1 MTHKYIVSVPG
12 RSTPICIEADS
23 YRGIGETGARF
34 FVAGDTVANV
44 PVVDLIA
51 CSTCLP
57 DFPDLSQF
65 KGVDLTFA
73 EPMHLE
79 AGMTCEPVRA
89 IEPLPPTSFTTFNG
103 SSVPAFWPFLAGAA
117 LGFISGVCLGLSHA
131 GWW

>member
-23 YRGIGETGARF
+23 YTGISETGVRF

-44 PVVDLIA
+44 PAVDLIA
-51 CSTCLP
+51 RSTCLP

-65 KGVDLTFA
+65 KGVDLASA

-79 AGMTCEPVRA
+79 AGMTLD
-89 IEPLPPTSFTTFNG
+89 PLPPTSFTTFNG
-103 SSVPAFWPFLAGAA
+103 SSVPAFWPFLSGCA
-117 LGFISGVCLGLSHA
+117 LGFIGGFGMALSHA
-131 GWW
+131 GGW